1 MARRQRTVLVLQGGG
16 ALGACQAD
24 VYEGIAETGVAL
36 SWIAGVSIRAIDVAL
51 IGGNPPGVACSVYT
65 NFGTGFRRT
74 ASDRR
79 VKPCRSKAWVS
90 CHGLY
95 AFFTPLPGYYA
106 PLLPVA
112 LYRCRYRFDERTNVD
127 LLHSWSLLRF
137 LFVFLLACPFLII
150 PVLLGLFKKQ
160 PDTEDRTEAPAER
173 GTRVEVSGRG
183 TWNAQADGRSQSSK
197 PDGALAPIER
207 RAA

>member
-1 MARRQRTVLVLQGGG
+1 MKTRTCVLVTFG
-16 ALGACQAD
+16 AHSCRLAQWQN
-24 VYEGIAETGVAL
+24 VSTR
-36 SWIAGVSIRAIDVAL
+36 SWCCRAAAPSGRIRRVSIKASPKPAL
-51 IGGNPPGVACSVYT
+51 LPTGSPGYRSARSIESAY
-65 NFGTGFRRT
+65 GFRSSRP
-74 ASDRR
+74 SHVDRR
-79 VKPCRSKAWVS
+79 
-90 CHGLY
+90 HGYCAISLY
-95 AFFTPLPGYYA
+95 AFFTPVPEYYA
-106 PLLPVA
+106 PTLPVA
-112 LYRCRYRFDERTNVD
+112 LYRWRYRFDERTNVD
-127 LLHSWSLLRF
+127 LLHSWSLLRL

-160 PDTEDRTEAPAER
+160 PGAEDRTEASAEG

>member
-1 MARRQRTVLVLQGGG
+1 MSTTPRRSRRRCRNVDLDL
-16 ALGACQAD
+16 LNRK
-24 VYEGIAETGVAL
+24 GVRLPPVA
-36 SWIAGVSIRAIDVAL
+36 SSHVDRRRGYRAI
-51 IGGNPPGVACSVYT
+51 
-65 NFGTGFRRT
+65 
-74 ASDRR
+74 
-79 VKPCRSKAWVS
+79 
-90 CHGLY
+90 GLY

-112 LYRCRYRFDERTNVD
+112 VYRCRYRFDERTNVD
-127 LLHSWSLLRF
+127 LLHSWSLLRL

-160 PDTEDRTEAPAER
+160 PGTEDRTEAPAEG
-173 GTRVEVSGRG
+173 GTRIEVSGRG
-183 TWNAQADGRSQSSK
+183 TWNAQADGCSPSSK